1 MSGPAPASGP
11 DGPLLF
17 VRYAYPPNALGY
29 CGPDDFAAFREYAVA
44 GVADQGLVQLAQ
56 AFSGAWPYLELISA
70 GCGIGDPLDH
80 RVVEAYW
87 VGNELLDRVPVN
99 KLGDSMAERFRQR
112 VGNKFQFLAEGVLAG
127 GVPHHSFHVFGVYPW
142 VGLLGDDRKAKHALM
157 VLDRCRIRW
166 GKVTA
171 IQGDQAAVEY
181 RPLCWDGR
189 LLTLGEP
196 TQETARLA
204 LDGTVLA
211 RGIAPGDWVA
221 LHWDWVCDKLTD
233 RQLRSLRT
241 YTMRHLDMVNHHVEH
256 PGPVALMG

>member
-1 MSGPAPASGP
+1 MTGPASGA

-44 GVADQGLVQLAQ
+44 GVADQGLVQLAR

-70 GCGIGDPLDH
+70 GCGIPDPLDH

-99 KLGDSMAERFRQR
+99 KIGDSMADRFRQR

-142 VGLLGDDRKAKHALM
+142 VGLLGDDRKAARALT

-166 GKVTA
+166 GQVTA
-171 IQGDQAAVEY
+171 IDGVRLTVRS
-181 RPLCWDGR
+181 RPLLWDGR
-189 LLTLGEP
+189 ALSLGEP
-196 TQETARLA
+196 VTEIAETSVTGPDEIGL
-204 LDGTVLA
+204 
-211 RGIAPGDWVA
+211 GDWVS
-221 LHWDWVCDKLTD
+221 LHWHWVCDRLTD
-233 RQLRSLRT
+233 RQVRALRG
-241 YTMRHLDMVNHHVEH
+241 YTLRHLGLVNDR
-256 PGPVALMG
+256 VALV